1 MPGEFIGVLNSI
13 TKGVDGNMSQNISI
27 TILNDSAEIKG
38 LNKSLNKSL
47 NSSTDKIEKP
57 IIKFKLLK
65 NTILVDGNR
74 YKVSLSFLL
83 LCEFIEEYIK
93 MAKVLNCQKYICERM
108 FDLIDS
114 YNNRTRELILEAQAR
129 KF

>member
-1 MPGEFIGVLNSI
+1 
-13 TKGVDGNMSQNISI
+13 MSQNISI

-93 MAKVLNCQKYICERM
+93 MAKVLNCQK
-108 FDLIDS
+108 
-114 YNNRTRELILEAQAR
+114 
-129 KF
+129 